1 MKPAEPVLKTT
12 WDDIAD
18 LENSGIRPVTYA
30 KNQEEYL
37 PLPVLKSEEG
47 TVTSRWHMT
56 WKERFIAFVTGDV
69 YLTQLTFSTKEK
81 PVKLQ
86 PVRLQVAV
94 PTVEELL

>member
-30 KNQEEYL
+30 KNQPEYL
-37 PLPVLKSEEG
+37 PLPVLRSPQG
-47 TVTSRWHMT
+47 TVTSRWHMP
-56 WKERFIAFVTGDV
+56 WKERFIAFITGDV
-69 YLTQLTFSTKEK
+69 YLKQLTFNT
-81 PVKLQ
+81 PLQ

>member
-18 LENSGIRPVTYA
+18 LENSGIQPVTYA
-30 KNQEEYL
+30 KNQPEYL
-37 PLPVLKSEEG
+37 PLPVLRSQHG

-56 WKERFIAFVTGDV
+56 WRERLAALFTGDV
-69 YLTQLTFSTKEK
+69 YLTQLTFNT
-81 PVKLQ
+81 PLQ

-94 PTVEELL
+94 PTVEEML